1 MRLLLD
7 THILLWMLAGSDRL
21 GAKAEALIG
30 DPANRLAAS
39 TISIWEVAVKWA
51 RRRGAPTDMPLSG
64 RDFAEALAAA
74 GIEILAS
81 TPAHAV
87 ALDDLPLLHGDPF
100 DRLLLATARAEGMT
114 LLTRDAM
121 LAGYGAGVR
130 LI

>member
-1 MRLLLD
+1 MRLVLD

-21 GAKAEALIG
+21 GEKATALLA
-30 DPANRLAAS
+30 DPTNHLAAS

-51 RRRGAPTDMPLSG
+51 LRRGAPTDMPLSG
-64 RDFAEALAAA
+64 RAFAEALAEA
-74 GIEILAS
+74 GIEVLAI
-81 TPAHAV
+81 TPAHAS

-100 DRLLLATARAEGMT
+100 DRLLLATARLEKMT
-114 LLTRDAM
+114 LVTADTK